1 MATALGPIDEWKTT
15 PWTQCERAVFK
26 LQKRIFQASAR
37 GDQKTVHHLQR
48 LLLRSRAARF
58 LAVRRVTQDN
68 RGKRTAGVDGVK
80 SLRPPQR
87 LRLARFL
94 RLSNRTSPTRRVWI
108 PKPGSDEGRPLGIP
122 TMADRAAQA
131 LAKLALEPEW
141 EAKFEPHSYGFRPG
155 RSAHDAIEAGFDAIC
170 RKPKYVLDAD
180 ITKCFDRIDH
190 AALLARLD
198 TFPALRRAV
207 RAWLTAGVLD
217 GPTLFP
223 TAAGTP
229 QGGVVSPLLA
239 NIALHGLETALQATV
254 PATRF
259 HARWQPQVIRY
270 ADDFVILHHDLG
282 VIQQLAQHAT
292 AWLQKI
298 GLELN
303 PRKTRI
309 RHTLRV
315 HAGEPPGFDFLG
327 FQVRQFPVGKTHSG
341 MAGGRGRPSVPL
353 GFKTFTKPSAAAMA
367 RHHQALRA
375 IVRRDSALSQSV
387 LIAHLTPVIRGWTQY
402 FRTGASKASFAKLDF
417 LTYQLLRRWAKR
429 RHGNK
434 SATWIAHKYWRRDR
448 GTWDFAPPTG
458 PKLPRHNATAIQR
471 HRQVQGNRSPFDGD
485 WVYWGVR
492 LGHRAD
498 IPRRTAVLLH
508 RQRGICPRCGLF
520 FRHGD
525 PLEIDH
531 LASATPG
538 GPRAFRTW
546 QLLHGHCHVAQMAAR
561 RQTATGT
568 LDNSPFVE
576 EPDEVKASR
585 PVLKPGGG
593 GDPVA
598 QVN

>member
-1 MATALGPIDEWKTT
+1 MATAPGPIDEWKTI

-80 SLRPPQR
+80 SLRPAQR
-87 LRLARFL
+87 LRLARTL

-108 PKPGSDEGRPLGIP
+108 PKPGSEERRPLGIP
-122 TMADRAAQA
+122 TMGDRAAQA

-155 RSAHDAIEAGFDAIC
+155 RSAHDAIEAGFYAIC
-170 RKPKYVLDAD
+170 RQPKYVLDAD

-190 AALLARLD
+190 AALLARLG

-223 TAAGTP
+223 TEAGTP

-239 NIALHGLETALQATV
+239 NIALHGLETALQATL

-259 HARWQPQVIRY
+259 HRRWQPQVIRY
-270 ADDFVILHHDLG
+270 ADDFVILHPDLG
-282 VIQQLAQHAT
+282 VIEQLAQHAT

-315 HAGEPPGFDFLG
+315 HAGEAPGFDFLG

-341 MAGGRGRPSVPL
+341 TAGGRGRPSVPL
-353 GFKTFTKPSAAAMA
+353 GFKTFTKPSASAMA

-375 IVRRDSALSQSV
+375 IVQRDSALSQSA

-402 FRTGASKASFAKLDF
+402 YRTGASKASFAKLDF

-434 SATWIAHKYWRRDR
+434 SARWIAHKYWRRDR
-448 GTWDFAPPTG
+448 STWDFAPPTG

-471 HRQVQGNRSPFDGD
+471 HRQVQGSRTPFDGD

-492 LGHRAD
+492 LGRRPD

-508 RQRGICPRCGLF
+508 RQRGICPRCGLY

-525 PLEIDH
+525 LLEIDH
-531 LASATPG
+531 L
-538 GPRAFRTW
+538 GPTTSGEPRLFRNW
-546 QLLHGHCHVAQMAAR
+546 QLLHGHCHVLNLAAL
-561 RQTATGT
+561 RQAATGA
-568 LDNSPFVE
+568 LDRSPLVE
-576 EPDEVKASR
+576 EPDEAKVSR

-598 QVN
+598 QVS